1 MNFREVRSKSLALE
15 AVSCI
20 PPDEQVPEL
29 PLLGV
34 AVKRHGGHAVSA
46 AVGGALASSEGGAAE
61 PPGHQELLASEGVIR
76 STVATPSP
84 SSSTSSSDGLWIG
97 FTNCT

>member
-20 PPDEQVPEL
+20 PPDEQVAEL

-34 AVKRHGGHAVSA
+34 AVKRHSGHAVSA
-46 AVGGALASSEGGAAE
+46 AVGGALAGSEGGAPAE
-61 PPGHQELLASEGVIR
+61 CHVSRVTCNVSR
-76 STVATPSP
+76 VT
-84 SSSTSSSDGLWIG
+84 
-97 FTNCT
+97 F